1 MNNILKI
8 DNRLDFSLSK
18 KELRIPIKK
27 LFHDISVESRVRLT
41 CDDAYYKENICLYLT
56 GYKLRDFMDSMS
68 CLYGTSWEISNNEY
82 ILLKTLPRIQSM
94 IPEKEASKN
103 RMIAMKNLADEV
115 TNCPTF

>member
-41 CDDAYYKENICLYLT
+41 CDDAYYKEN
-56 GYKLRDFMDSMS
+56 M
-68 CLYGTSWEISNNEY
+68 
-82 ILLKTLPRIQSM
+82 
-94 IPEKEASKN
+94 
-103 RMIAMKNLADEV
+103 
-115 TNCPTF
+115 